1 MLKENESTIWD
12 LVTFT
17 PSDPNLILNAS
28 LQRTSIFTPVLKY
41 DDNLFQVLTRSSEP
55 KIYLS
60 DDIRWYLTIS
70 DTFSTKKLPNRTN
83 WSARKSQ
90 ISYAYFSEH
99 EFLLSFLWWVK
110 KITNFCKSEICFS
123 FFYTMNRLYISK

>member
-1 MLKENESTIWD
+1 MLKENESTILD

-28 LQRTSIFTPVLKY
+28 LQRTSIFTPVLKS

-60 DDIRWYLTIS
+60 DDIR
-70 DTFSTKKLPNRTN
+70 
-83 WSARKSQ
+83 
-90 ISYAYFSEH
+90 
-99 EFLLSFLWWVK
+99 
-110 KITNFCKSEICFS
+110 
-123 FFYTMNRLYISK
+123 